1 MSSQPPPR
9 NDRSAPHAQH
19 DWGGRVVDFEPG
31 KYVGRDTLR
40 LEDKPLLT
48 GDGRFAADISFVDQL
63 YMRVVRSPISRG
75 RIVKIDTSKAV
86 ALDGVVAAW
95 THKDVAEIP
104 PITFRMM
111 RVDDLEPFRQ
121 PILANEYVRYVGEPV
136 AVVFTRDPYLAEDA
150 EELVNVEIEPLE
162 PYLDARAEPGE
173 FEPGRPA
180 EATIIHKEYG
190 DLERAFAD
198 CDRVIELDFAIAP
211 QSGVPL
217 ETRGAIV
224 RWDAALGILEFF
236 GAAKVPHQN
245 RIQLSTMLGLPLNA
259 IHLFEGH
266 VGGGFGV
273 RGEIYPEDVLACV
286 AAMRLGFPIKW
297 IEDRRES
304 LIATN
309 HSRDQQSRIR
319 AAVDARGFI
328 LGLDVQYW
336 AGQGGYIRTHGVTV
350 HDLAAAMLPGPY
362 RVPAYRVN
370 GHVRLTNKTPCGTYR
385 APGRFEG
392 SFVRERLI
400 DRIADEF
407 DLDPLDVR
415 RINFVNKDEMPYTR
429 EIDAMGTPLVYDSGD
444 YAGLL
449 DQTSVR
455 IGLDMLRADVN
466 KRRAAGELVGLGFG
480 FFVEKSGF
488 GPFDGVRIS
497 VNESGRIEVVTGVAS
512 VGQGVE
518 TVIAQICADT
528 LGAPID
534 RVRVRHG
541 QTNLIEYG
549 MGAFASRITVMT
561 GSATHIAATRVKE
574 KALTTAAK
582 LLQVEAADLE
592 IVDGIARVRG
602 GAGGEVTLAEIAAA
616 RGPFSPLSDDQDMG
630 LTAEGWFKT
639 THMNYPY
646 GMHTALVR
654 IDEETGGVTVER
666 YIVAYDIG
674 RAINPLLIE
683 GQISGGAAQGIG
695 GALMEA
701 FVYDETGQPLAASF
715 VDYLIPTASE
725 MPSVEALIFEDA
737 PSPINPLGAKGAG
750 EAGINAAGGAI
761 ASAVDDALQMPGAIT
776 ELPITPERV
785 RELIVNR

>member
-1 MSSQPPPR
+1 MVSSRQPSSSDQPTPTESWT
-9 NDRSAPHAQH
+9 DGATA
-19 DWGGRVVDFEPG
+19 FEPG
-31 KYVGRDTLR
+31 KYVGQNTLR

-48 GDGRFAADISFVDQL
+48 GRGRFAADVSFADQL
-63 YMRVVRSPISRG
+63 HMRVVRSPVARG
-75 RIVKIDTSKAV
+75 RLLKIDTSKAT

-95 THKDVAEIP
+95 THQDVAEIP
-104 PITFRMM
+104 PITFRIM

-121 PILANEYVRYVGEPV
+121 PILSDTYVRYVGEPV
-136 AVVFTRDPYLAEDA
+136 AVVFARDPYLAEDA
-150 EELVNVEIEPLE
+150 EELVAVEIEPLE
-162 PYLDARAEPGE
+162 PYLDARADPGE
-173 FEPGRPA
+173 FEPGRIA
-180 EATIIHKEYG
+180 EATVIHKEYG
-190 DLERAFAD
+190 DLDRAFAD
-198 CDRVIELDFAIAP
+198 CHQVIELDFAIAP

-224 RWDAALGILEFF
+224 RWNAAVGILEFY

-259 IHLFEGH
+259 VHLFEGH

-273 RGEIYPEDVLACV
+273 RGEIYPEDVLASV
-286 AAMRLGFPIKW
+286 AAMRLGRPIKW

-309 HSRDQQSRIR
+309 HSRDQKSRIR
-319 AAVDARGFI
+319 AAVDSRGFI

-350 HDLAAAMLPGPY
+350 HDMAAAMLPGPY

-400 DRIADEF
+400 DRIADKF
-407 DLDPLDVR
+407 SLDPLEVR
-415 RINFVNKDEMPYTR
+415 RINFVGKDEMPYTR
-429 EIDAMGTPLVYDSGD
+429 DIDAMRTPLVYDSGD

-449 DQTSVR
+449 DQTAAK
-455 IGLDMLRADVN
+455 IGLDALRADIEA
-466 KRRAAGELVGLGFG
+466 RRTAGELVGIGFG

-488 GPFDGVRIS
+488 GPFDGVRMS
-497 VNESGRIEVVTGVAS
+497 VNESGNVEIVTGVAS

-528 LGAPID
+528 LGVSVDHIS
-534 RVRVRHG
+534 VRHG

-561 GSATHIAATRVKE
+561 GSATHIAATRIKE
-574 KALTTAAK
+574 KALATAAE
-582 LLQVEAADLE
+582 LLQVSEDELE
-592 IVDGIARVRG
+592 IVDGKARVKA
-602 GAGGEVTLAEIAAA
+602 GAGAEVTLAEIAAA
-616 RGPFSPLSDDQDMG
+616 RGPFSPLSDDADMG

-646 GMHTALVR
+646 GMHTAVVR
-654 IDEETGGVTVER
+654 IDAETGGVTVER

-674 RAINPLLIE
+674 RAINPLLVE

-701 FVYDETGQPLAASF
+701 FVFDDTGQPLAASF
-715 VDYLIPTASE
+715 VDYLIPTATE
-725 MPSVEALIFEDA
+725 MPPVEALIFEDA
-737 PSPINPLGAKGAG
+737 PSPLNPLGAKGAG

-785 RELIVNR
+785 RELIAVR

>member
-1 MSSQPPPR
+1 MVSSQE
-9 NDRSAPHAQH
+9 RSSSDQPTPTESWTDSATA
-19 DWGGRVVDFEPG
+19 FEPG
-31 KYVGRDTLR
+31 KYVGQNTLR
-40 LEDKPLLT
+40 LEDKPLLM
-48 GDGRFAADISFVDQL
+48 GRGRFAADVSFADQL
-63 YMRVVRSPISRG
+63 HMRVVRSPVAHG
-75 RIVKIDTSKAV
+75 RLLKIDTSKAT

-121 PILANEYVRYVGEPV
+121 PILSDTYVRYVGEPV
-136 AVVFTRDPYLAEDA
+136 AVVFARDPYLAEDA
-150 EELVNVEIEPLE
+150 EELVAVEIEPLE
-162 PYLDARAEPGE
+162 PYLDARADPGE
-173 FEPGRPA
+173 FEPGRIA
-180 EATIIHKEYG
+180 EATVIHKEYG
-190 DLERAFAD
+190 DLDRAFAD
-198 CDRVIELDFAIAP
+198 CHQVIELDFAIAP

-224 RWDAALGILEFF
+224 HWDAAVGVLKFY

-259 IHLFEGH
+259 VHLFEGH

-273 RGEIYPEDVLACV
+273 RGEIYPEDVLASV
-286 AAMRLGFPIKW
+286 AAMRLGRPIKW

-309 HSRDQQSRIR
+309 HSRDQKSRIR

-350 HDLAAAMLPGPY
+350 HDMAAAMLPGPY

-407 DLDPLDVR
+407 SLDPLEVR
-415 RINFVNKDEMPYTR
+415 RINFVGKDEMPYTR
-429 EIDAMGTPLVYDSGD
+429 DIDAMRTPLVYDSGD

-449 DQTSVR
+449 NQTAAK
-455 IGLDMLRADVN
+455 IGLDALRADVEA
-466 KRRAAGELVGLGFG
+466 RRIAGELVGIGFG

-497 VNESGRIEVVTGVAS
+497 VNESGNVEIVTGVAS

-528 LGAPID
+528 LGVPVDHI
-534 RVRVRHG
+534 RVRHG

-561 GSATHIAATRVKE
+561 GSATHIAATRIKE
-574 KALTTAAK
+574 KALATAAE
-582 LLQVEAADLE
+582 LLQVSEDELE
-592 IVDGIARVRG
+592 IVDGKARVKA
-602 GAGGEVTLAEIAAA
+602 GAGAEVTLAEIAAA
-616 RGPFSPLSDDQDMG
+616 RGPFSPLSDDADMG

-646 GMHTALVR
+646 GMHTAVVC
-654 IDEETGGVTVER
+654 IDADTGGVTVER

-674 RAINPLLIE
+674 RAINPLLVE

-701 FVYDETGQPLAASF
+701 FVFDDTGQPLAASF
-715 VDYLIPTASE
+715 VDYLIPTATE
-725 MPSVEALIFEDA
+725 MPPVEALIFEDA
-737 PSPINPLGAKGAG
+737 PSPLNPLGAKGAG

-785 RELIVNR
+785 RELIAVR

>member
-1 MSSQPPPR
+1 M
-9 NDRSAPHAQH
+9 
-19 DWGGRVVDFEPG
+19 
-31 KYVGRDTLR
+31 
-40 LEDKPLLT
+40 
-48 GDGRFAADISFVDQL
+48 
-63 YMRVVRSPISRG
+63 
-75 RIVKIDTSKAV
+75 
-86 ALDGVVAAW
+86 
-95 THKDVAEIP
+95 
-104 PITFRMM
+104 
-111 RVDDLEPFRQ
+111 
-121 PILANEYVRYVGEPV
+121 
-136 AVVFTRDPYLAEDA
+136 
-150 EELVNVEIEPLE
+150 
-162 PYLDARAEPGE
+162 
-173 FEPGRPA
+173 
-180 EATIIHKEYG
+180 
-190 DLERAFAD
+190 
-198 CDRVIELDFAIAP
+198 IELDFAIAP

-217 ETRGAIV
+217 ETRGAIA
-224 RWDAALGILEFF
+224 RWDAAVGILEFY

-259 IHLFEGH
+259 VNLFEGH

-273 RGEIYPEDVLACV
+273 RGELYPEDVLASI
-286 AAMRLGFPIKW
+286 AAIRLSRPVKW

-309 HSRDQQSRIR
+309 HSRDQKSHIR
-319 AAVDARGFI
+319 AAVDERGVI

-400 DRIADEF
+400 DRIANDYG
-407 DLDPLDVR
+407 LDPLDVR
-415 RINFVNKDEMPYTR
+415 RINFVGADEMPYAR
-429 EIDAMGTPLVYDSGD
+429 NIDAMGTPLVYDSGD

-449 DQTSVR
+449 NQTCERV
-455 IGLDMLRADVN
+455 GLENLRAEVVA
-466 KRRAAGELVGLGFG
+466 RRAAGELVGLGYG

-488 GPFDGVRIS
+488 GPFDGVRIA
-497 VNESGRIEVVTGVAS
+497 VNESGNIDVVTGVAS

-528 LGAPID
+528 LGVAPD

-561 GSATHIAATRVKE
+561 GSATHIAATRVRE
-574 KALTTAAK
+574 KALATAAS
-582 LLQVEAADLE
+582 LLQVNAEDVEL
-592 IVDGIARVRG
+592 VDGIATVKG
-602 GAGGEVTLAEIAAA
+602 GGGGEVSLAEIAAA
-616 RGPFSPLSDDQDMG
+616 RGPVSPLSDDQDMG

-646 GMHTALVR
+646 GMHIALVS
-654 IDEETGGVTVER
+654 IDGDTGGVTVER

-674 RAINPLLIE
+674 RAINPQLVK

-701 FVYDETGQPLAASF
+701 FVYDASGQPLAASF
-715 VDYLIPTASE
+715 VDYLIPTATE

-737 PSPINPLGAKGAG
+737 PSPLNPLGAKGAG

-785 RELIVNR
+785 RALISVR

>member
-1 MSSQPPPR
+1 MSSQDPPSPNKPAPTASWR
-9 NDRSAPHAQH
+9 DSATA
-19 DWGGRVVDFEPG
+19 FKPG
-31 KYVGRDTLR
+31 KYVGQNTLR

-63 YMRVVRSPISRG
+63 HMRVVRSAVARG
-75 RIVKIDTSKAV
+75 RLLKIDTSKAQ

-95 THKDVAEIP
+95 THQDVAEIP

-121 PILANEYVRYVGEPV
+121 PILADDYVRYVGEPV
-136 AVVFTRDPYLAEDA
+136 AVVFARDPYLAEDA
-150 EELVNVEIEPLE
+150 EELVEVEIEPLE

-173 FEPGRPA
+173 FEPGRIA

-190 DLERAFAD
+190 DLDAAFAE

-224 RWDAALGILEFF
+224 RWNAAIGILEFY

-245 RIQLSTMLGLPLNA
+245 RIQLSTMLNLPLNA

-273 RGEIYPEDVLACV
+273 RGEVYPEDVLASV
-286 AAMRLGFPIKW
+286 AAMRLGRPIKW

-309 HSRDQQSRIR
+309 HSRDQKSRIR

-362 RVPAYRVN
+362 RIPAYRVN

-400 DRIADEF
+400 DRIAD
-407 DLDPLDVR
+407 DYGLDPLEVR
-415 RINFVNKDEMPYTR
+415 RINFVSKDEMPYTR
-429 EIDAMGTPLVYDSGD
+429 DIDAMGTPLVYDSGD
-444 YAGLL
+444 YAALL
-449 DQTSVR
+449 DQTASR
-455 IGLDMLRADVN
+455 IGLSDLRTDVA
-466 KRRAAGELVGLGFG
+466 KRRSAGEMVGIGFG

-497 VNESGRIEVVTGVAS
+497 VNASGNVEIVTGVAS

-528 LGAPID
+528 LGVPLE

-561 GSATHIAATRVKE
+561 GSAIHIAATRIKE
-574 KALTTAAK
+574 KALATAAK
-582 LLQVEAADLE
+582 LLQVNADELE
-592 IVDGIARVRG
+592 IIDGSARLKRG
-602 GAGGEVTLAEIAAA
+602 SGGEVTLAEIATA
-616 RGPFSPLSDDQDMG
+616 RGPFSPLSDDEDMG

-646 GMHTALVR
+646 GMHTAVVR
-654 IDEETGGVTVER
+654 IDPDTGGVTVER

-674 RAINPLLIE
+674 RAINPLLVE

-701 FVYDETGQPLAASF
+701 FVYDDTGQPLAASF
-715 VDYLIPTASE
+715 VDYLIPTATE
-725 MPSVEALIFEDA
+725 IPLVEALIFEDA

-761 ASAVDDALQMPGAIT
+761 ASAVDDALQMPGGIT
-776 ELPITPERV
+776 KLPITPERV
-785 RELIVNR
+785 RELIAAR

>member
-1 MSSQPPPR
+1 M
-9 NDRSAPHAQH
+9 
-19 DWGGRVVDFEPG
+19 GR
-31 KYVGRDTLR
+31 
-40 LEDKPLLT
+40 
-48 GDGRFAADISFVDQL
+48 GRFAADVSFADQL
-63 YMRVVRSPISRG
+63 HMRVVRSPVAHG
-75 RIVKIDTSKAV
+75 RLLKIDTSKAT

-121 PILANEYVRYVGEPV
+121 PILSDTYVRYVGEPV
-136 AVVFTRDPYLAEDA
+136 AVVFARDPYLAEDA
-150 EELVNVEIEPLE
+150 EELVAVEIEPLK
-162 PYLDARAEPGE
+162 PYLDARADPGE
-173 FEPGRPA
+173 FEPGRIA
-180 EATIIHKEYG
+180 EATVIHKEYG
-190 DLERAFAD
+190 DLDRAFAD
-198 CDRVIELDFAIAP
+198 CHQVIELDFAIAP

-224 RWDAALGILEFF
+224 HWDAAVGVLKFY

-259 IHLFEGH
+259 VHLFEGH

-273 RGEIYPEDVLACV
+273 RGEIYPEDVLASV
-286 AAMRLGFPIKW
+286 AAMRLGRPIKW
-297 IEDRRES
+297 VEDRRES

-309 HSRDQQSRIR
+309 HSRDQKSRIR

-350 HDLAAAMLPGPY
+350 HDMAAAMLPGPY

-407 DLDPLDVR
+407 SLDPLEVR
-415 RINFVNKDEMPYTR
+415 RINFVGKDEMPYTR
-429 EIDAMGTPLVYDSGD
+429 DIDAMRTPLVYDSGD

-449 DQTSVR
+449 NQTAAK
-455 IGLDMLRADVN
+455 IGLDALRADVEA
-466 KRRAAGELVGLGFG
+466 RRIAGELVGIGFG

-497 VNESGRIEVVTGVAS
+497 VNESGNVEIVTGVAS

-528 LGAPID
+528 LGVPVDHI
-534 RVRVRHG
+534 RVRHG

-561 GSATHIAATRVKE
+561 GSATHIAATRIKE
-574 KALTTAAK
+574 KALATAAE
-582 LLQVEAADLE
+582 LLQVSEDELE
-592 IVDGIARVRG
+592 IVDGKARVKA
-602 GAGGEVTLAEIAAA
+602 GAGAEVTLAEIAAA
-616 RGPFSPLSDDQDMG
+616 RGPFSPLSDDADMG

-646 GMHTALVR
+646 GMHTAVVC
-654 IDEETGGVTVER
+654 IDADTGGVTVER

-674 RAINPLLIE
+674 RAINPLLVE

-701 FVYDETGQPLAASF
+701 FVFDDTGQPLAASF
-715 VDYLIPTASE
+715 VDYLIPTATE
-725 MPSVEALIFEDA
+725 MPPVEALIFEDA
-737 PSPINPLGAKGAG
+737 PSPLNPLGAKGAG

-785 RELIVNR
+785 RELIAVR